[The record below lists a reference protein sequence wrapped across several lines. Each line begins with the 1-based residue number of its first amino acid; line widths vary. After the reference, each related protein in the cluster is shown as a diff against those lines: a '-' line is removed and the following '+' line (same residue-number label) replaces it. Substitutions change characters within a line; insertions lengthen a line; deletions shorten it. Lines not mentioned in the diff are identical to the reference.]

1 VPLFH
6 TIHLIF
12 PDNVLQSIVAP
23 GYKPS
28 GSVFKPPGKLTPRKL
43 GTNDQ
48 QEYVPEGSSLI
59 GPDGK
64 MIEPGREQEQ
74 QDDQQSN

>member
-1 VPLFH
+1 
-6 TIHLIF
+6 
-12 PDNVLQSIVAP
+12 VLQSIVAP

-28 GSVFKPPGKLTPRKL
+28 VSVFKPPGKLTPRKL

-64 MIEPGREQEQ
+64 MIEPGQDKDQES
-74 QDDQQSN
+74 QQSN

>member
-1 VPLFH
+1 MPLFN

-12 PDNVLQSIVAP
+12 TDQVLQSIVAP

-48 QEYVPEGSSLI
+48 QEYVPEGSSLV

-64 MIEPGREQEQ
+64 MIEPGQDKDQES
-74 QDDQQSN
+74 QQSN